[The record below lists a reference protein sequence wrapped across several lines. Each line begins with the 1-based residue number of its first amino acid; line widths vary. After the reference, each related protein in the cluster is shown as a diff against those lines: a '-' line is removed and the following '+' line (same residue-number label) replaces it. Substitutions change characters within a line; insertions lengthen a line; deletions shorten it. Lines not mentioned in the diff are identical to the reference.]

1 MLKFCWFILGNGRK
15 GYLERTIASW
25 ESNLIGDVDHKIIFD
40 DSGDAK
46 YVDWLNKTFGDR
58 FKVVPVGEKSLGQTA
73 ALGFIFKYI
82 KELDVDYVLQLEE
95 DWMLNR
101 PLDISRIATVLRD
114 NPNILQMRIPRVVWY
129 APYHLEDI
137 YYGSGL
143 LHNVNLP
150 GTKTKF
156 CSNDQDSWYEWRGDF
171 YFWTHNPNLFG
182 KKILDESYESITN
195 EYHEHSFGQLL
206 LKKYP
211 KGSSGF
217 WARNPY
223 DAYVNHI
230 GIRDDALL
238 AGLPEH
244 PPKRSLLQKLL
255 PQVVI
260 QGLPGFTRR

>member
-1 MLKFCWFILGNGRK
+1 MFKFCWFILGNGRK

-25 ESNLIGDVDHKIIFD
+25 ESNLIGDADHRIIFD

-46 YVDWLNKTFGDR
+46 YVDWLNKTFGNR

-101 PLDISRIATVLRD
+101 PLDILRIATVLRD

-129 APYHLEDI
+129 APYHLADLHH
-137 YYGSGL
+137 GSSL
-143 LHNVNLP
+143 LQYMNLP
-150 GTKTKF
+150 RTKTEF
-156 CSNDQDSWYEWRGDF
+156 RANGQDSWYEWRGYS
-171 YFWTHNPNLFG
+171 YFWSHNPNVFG
-182 KKILDESYESITN
+182 KRILDESYESITEPN
-195 EYHEHSFGQLL
+195 HEQHFGTLL

-211 KGSSGF
+211 KGASGF
-217 WARNPY
+217 WAKNPY

-230 GIRDDALL
+230 GIKDNDVLD
-238 AGLPEH
+238 GLPEH
-244 PPKRSLLQKLL
+244 PSNRSWLQTLL
-255 PQVVI
+255 PQGVLR
-260 QGLPGFTRR
+260 GLPRFPSR

>member
-1 MLKFCWFILGNGRK
+1 MSKFCWFILGNGRK

-46 YVDWLNKTFGDR
+46 YVDWLKKTFGSR
-58 FKVVPVGEKSLGQTA
+58 FKIVPVGEKSVGQTA

-129 APYHLEDI
+129 APYHVADLHH
-137 YYGSGL
+137 GSSL
-143 LHNVNLP
+143 LQYLNHP
-150 GTKTKF
+150 RTKANF
-156 CSNDQDSWYEWRGDF
+156 RENDQDSWYEWRGNF
-171 YFWTHNPNLFG
+171 YFWSHNPSVFS
-182 KKILDESYESITN
+182 KKILDENYGFISEPN
-195 EYHEHSFGQLL
+195 HEQAFGVLL
-206 LKKYP
+206 LKTYP
-211 KGSSGF
+211 NGSSGF

-230 GIRDDALL
+230 GIKDEEVLG
-238 AGLPEH
+238 GLPEH
-244 PPKRSLLQKLL
+244 PSNSSRFQKLFRL
-255 PQVVI
+255 GAFQ
-260 QGLPGFTRR
+260 R